1 MQDLNLELKRFDT
14 LHDFGNTASNRSAQI
29 GLNYL
34 GITMPE
40 INHPSPQNPANK
52 LVPSLGAKSLY
63 REKGFKLDNCKTM
76 VRSNKVSYER
86 QATAAIDSCALE
98 NAWSFTKNGSGIT
111 WDQLW
116 IKEGEAGYIDPNTL
130 GDVVVIANGTV
141 QNNYYESTLRKNNN
155 PAESTKRNIVG
166 HWILKYMFPGYT
178 GNQAVGVTFDA
189 AGGKTVKVF
198 SGMGQVKAIVT
209 PQNISDSASTSLD
222 PFADFKML
230 GHKRTEFLFPLSK
243 MQVTIPEGAQPG
255 SVFQVQQPDGG
266 TVPVQVP
273 ENGMPGMSMMVP
285 VTGWICT
292 SQLYSKDWCN
302 ISFQNVNYN
311 TNSPNGFKIRLSWSD
326 GTNNDFFTID
336 YDTLGF
342 TNAIGGGAAQG
353 PSAPYLAGLINTIA
367 GKDQNTAIRDIQNDA
382 NLKPDITTIIPL
394 IPLIQKLY
402 TSPALDSI
410 ASKLPTTGQPH
421 DMHGHS
427 AGKVALIVGLLFDF
441 KRAGDYEQA
450 NAAKWA
456 QQNDPSQYT
465 ILSTG
470 DILCSTYSRSIRQPC
485 ILRGIGGGGANG
497 SAIALFRFPDGAT
510 RVPNSKSYDFIVEMI
525 TKMEEISSVWHSK
538 DGEALQT
545 YLGLTQGLT
554 HFATMAPQVKTW
566 GKARASFR

>member
-1 MQDLNLELKRFDT
+1 
-14 LHDFGNTASNRSAQI
+14 
-29 GLNYL
+29 
-34 GITMPE
+34 
-40 INHPSPQNPANK
+40 
-52 LVPSLGAKSLY
+52 
-63 REKGFKLDNCKTM
+63 M
-76 VRSNKVSYER
+76 VRSKPVSYER

-98 NAWSFTKNGSGIT
+98 NAWSFTNNGSGIT

-116 IKEGEAGYIDPNTL
+116 IKEGDAGYIDPNTL

-141 QNNYYESTLRKNNN
+141 QDNYYESTLRKNND

-209 PQNISDSASTSLD
+209 PQNIADSASTSLD

-230 GHKRTEFLFPLSK
+230 GHKRTEFLFP
-243 MQVTIPEGAQPG
+243 QHAIQG
-255 SVFQVQQPDGG
+255 
-266 TVPVQVP
+266 
-273 ENGMPGMSMMVP
+273 NGL
-285 VTGWICT
+285 WICT
-292 SQLYSKDWCN
+292 SQLYSKDWCE

-311 TNSPNGFKIRLSWSD
+311 TNSPNGFKILLRWSY
-326 GTNNDFFTID
+326 GTNHDSFTID

-367 GKDQNTAIRDIQNDA
+367 GKDKNTAILAIQNDA

-402 TSPALDSI
+402 TSPVLEQI
-410 ASKLPTTGQPH
+410 ASNWVTTGLQQRLQ
-421 DMHGHS
+421 GQG

-470 DILCSTYSRSIRQPC
+470 DILCSTYSRTIKQPC
-485 ILRGIGGGGANG
+485 ILRGIGGGGPNG

-525 TKMEEISSVWHSK
+525 AKMEEISSVWPSK
-538 DGEALQT
+538 LGEALQNLSWT
-545 YLGLTQGLT
+545 YTRTDPFRNNGATGSDLGPAKSFFPIT
-554 HFATMAPQVKTW
+554 TMPYL
-566 GKARASFR
+566 FND

>member
-40 INHPSPQNPANK
+40 INHAHTV
-52 LVPSLGAKSLY
+52 LVPSLTQKRLY

-230 GHKRTEFLFPLSK
+230 GHKRTEFLFP
-243 MQVTIPEGAQPG
+243 QQG
-255 SVFQVQQPDGG
+255 SG
-266 TVPVQVP
+266 
-273 ENGMPGMSMMVP
+273 
-285 VTGWICT
+285 GWICT

-311 TNSPNGFKIRLSWSD
+311 TNSPNGFKILLRWSN
-326 GTNNDFFTID
+326 GTNHDSFTID

-382 NLKPDITTIIPL
+382 N
-394 IPLIQKLY
+394 
-402 TSPALDSI
+402 
-410 ASKLPTTGQPH
+410 
-421 DMHGHS
+421 
-427 AGKVALIVGLLFDF
+427 
-441 KRAGDYEQA
+441 
-450 NAAKWA
+450 
-456 QQNDPSQYT
+456 
-465 ILSTG
+465 
-470 DILCSTYSRSIRQPC
+470 
-485 ILRGIGGGGANG
+485 
-497 SAIALFRFPDGAT
+497 
-510 RVPNSKSYDFIVEMI
+510 
-525 TKMEEISSVWHSK
+525 
-538 DGEALQT
+538 
-545 YLGLTQGLT
+545 
-554 HFATMAPQVKTW
+554 
-566 GKARASFR
+566 